1 MTRELP
7 PDLEITPT
15 AFRKGNVPVNADAD
29 LASRIFVLDL
39 QEQLPGVERLRDW
52 TLGVLAPGPGDV
64 AVDVGC
70 GAGAEV
76 RRLSRLVGPGG
87 RAVGVEPDPGLRA
100 EAERRAAAESSS
112 ARYVDGDAGDLPFP
126 DGSIDVLRCERVFQ
140 HLPEPEAATRE
151 FARVLAPGGR
161 VVVVDS
167 DWGTVVQTVGDA
179 DFVRR
184 LNEFSWRQMA
194 NPFAG
199 RHLRGQLHA
208 AGLNVDPDI
217 AATAVVM
224 PDEVIGGMQLWR
236 PTFAQAIE
244 EGVLTADDVRQF
256 ERDVDDALD
265 RRDAFV
271 AVTMYAV
278 LARKDEAAA

>member
-1 MTRELP
+1 VSTELP

-15 AFRKGNVPVNADAD
+15 AFRKGNVPADADQD

-39 QEQLPGVERLRDW
+39 QEQLPGVARLRDW
-52 TLGVLAPGPGDV
+52 TLGVLAPGSGDV

-76 RRLSRLVGPGG
+76 RRLARLVGPGG

-100 EAERRAAAESSS
+100 EAERRAAEESSS
-112 ARYVDGDAGDLPFP
+112 AKYVEGDAGNLPFA
-126 DGSIDVLRCERVFQ
+126 DDSVDVLRCERVFQ
-140 HLPEPEAATRE
+140 HLTDPEAAAHE

-167 DWGTVVQTVGDA
+167 DWGTLVHTPGDP
-179 DFVRR
+179 DFVQR
-184 LNEFSWRQMA
+184 LYEFHWRLMA

-208 AGLNVDPDI
+208 AGLIVDPDI

-236 PTFAQAIE
+236 PTFTKAIE
-244 EGVLTADDVRQF
+244 EGVLTVDEVRQF
-256 ERDVDDALD
+256 ERDIDDALD
-265 RRDAFV
+265 RGDAFV
-271 AVTMYAV
+271 AVTMYGV

>member
-1 MTRELP
+1 
-7 PDLEITPT
+7 
-15 AFRKGNVPVNADAD
+15 
-29 LASRIFVLDL
+29 
-39 QEQLPGVERLRDW
+39 
-52 TLGVLAPGPGDV
+52 
-64 AVDVGC
+64 
-70 GAGAEV
+70 
-76 RRLSRLVGPGG
+76 
-87 RAVGVEPDPGLRA
+87 
-100 EAERRAAAESSS
+100 
-112 ARYVDGDAGDLPFP
+112 
-126 DGSIDVLRCERVFQ
+126 
-140 HLPEPEAATRE
+140 
-151 FARVLAPGGR
+151 

-167 DWGTVVQTVGDA
+167 DWGTVVQTVGDP